1 MNKELAVEHSAF
13 YRQLA
18 SWKKEILGQNVPQ
31 KGVYFLKAAKP
42 VSRVLGRDEKGI
54 LYIGK
59 GDIFSSQSRLGK
71 LINAINDKE
80 KNAHTAGDNY
90 FKRLNKEFPLETLT
104 VEIRLTEQAEDME
117 IRELD
122 DYFEKFGELPPLNRR
137 R

>member
-1 MNKELAVEHSAF
+1 MNKELAVEHSTF

-18 SWKKEILGQNVPQ
+18 SWKKEILGQDVPQ

-71 LINAINDKE
+71 LINAINGDEE
-80 KNAHTAGDNY
+80 KAHTAGDNY
-90 FKRLNKEFPLETLT
+90 FKRLKKEFPLETLT
-104 VEIRLTEQAEDME
+104 AEVRLTEQAEDME